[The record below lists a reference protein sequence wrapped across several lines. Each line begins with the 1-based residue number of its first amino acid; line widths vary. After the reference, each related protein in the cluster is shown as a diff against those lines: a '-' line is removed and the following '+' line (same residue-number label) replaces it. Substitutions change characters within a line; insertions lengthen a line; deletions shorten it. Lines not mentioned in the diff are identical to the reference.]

1 MAGKKKRGWLRFHYT
16 AEFRLDGSGPTW
28 AADIL
33 REVRLPRWVYEAH
46 DRGAAYFVRAPQ
58 RFSHGN
64 TEARLRLM
72 PGAPLP
78 EVSLDILVDGTWD
91 EDAVTMSPPASF
103 ADIHEEAEAL
113 LVLLG
118 CRSPRFYHEKTKLS
132 S

>member
-1 MAGKKKRGWLRFHYT
+1 MASKKRRGWLRYHYT
-16 AEFRLDGSGPTW
+16 AEFRIDASGPTW

-33 REVRLPRWVYEAH
+33 KEVRLPRWVYEAH

-58 RFSHGN
+58 RLSLGH

-72 PGAPLP
+72 PGSPMP
-78 EVSLDILVDGTWD
+78 EVSLDILVDGTWH
-91 EDAVTMSPPASF
+91 EDDALGEPPSAF

-118 CRSPRFYHEKTKLS
+118 CRSPRFYHVKTKMS
-132 S
+132 